1 MRKTFWALIAASI
14 MTGQAQATTIAGIS
28 FDNDAFVDTVISSF
42 GTFGPS
48 SFFPASTGDQVMTA
62 AAVIGALN
70 NASVAEPTT
79 LTLFCLGL
87 AGLGIAR
94 RRSSRAQDRR
104 IFP

>member
-1 MRKTFWALIAASI
+1 
-14 MTGQAQATTIAGIS
+14 
-28 FDNDAFVDTVISSF
+28 
-42 GTFGPS
+42 
-48 SFFPASTGDQVMTA
+48 PASTGDQVMTA